1 MAKRPWEGVKKKKDQ
16 LEGGLIAKTLIKTS
30 ANSRLSFPFF
40 QIFLAEKRKWGRFES
55 DVPFFL
61 PICVERI
68 FNPIVMRNRG
78 VELESSLLFCF
89 TLDINLFFVMF

>member
-1 MAKRPWEGVKKKKDQ
+1 MAKRPWEGAKKKKDQ

-40 QIFLAEKRKWGRFES
+40 SRIFLVEKRKWGRFES

-61 PICVERI
+61 PICMKRI
-68 FNPIVMRNRG
+68 FNPIVMGSRTG
-78 VELESSLLFCF
+78 VEFVILF
-89 TLDINLFFVMF
+89 LHSI